1 VQGGVRRVVAFVAI
15 AFACSGCLATEAART
30 GRLFGTYVDT
40 GHGVAPGYQQRLKE
54 FSLLEVWS
62 SWTQL
67 EPRDDAW
74 NFAGTDRQFKLVK
87 SLDADAKSSA
97 LIWASSAKY
106 TPDYVRALSADQL
119 RSELSQHI
127 RTFVHRYPS
136 VLVWNVVNEPFNAD
150 GSLRDNVFRKKLGDG
165 YIRIALRAA
174 YAANP
179 RATFVAINEYNA
191 DSVNQK
197 STGMLAYYR
206 HFLVG
211 AIPSSHLAVG
221 LQMHMDTCAGP
232 FVNPSPISVGKNIA
246 RFAGADVRVH
256 ITEMDYGVRCVPGT
270 LAQKLEAQRRKFH
283 DITAACVAVPRC
295 RSISTWG
302 VGDSD
307 SWFRW
312 SLHNPDWPLLFD
324 DAYNPKPGYDGV
336 VTALSG
342 R

>member
-1 VQGGVRRVVAFVAI
+1 M
-15 AFACSGCLATEAART
+15 
-30 GRLFGTYVDT
+30 
-40 GHGVAPGYQQRLKE
+40 
-54 FSLLEVWS
+54 
-62 SWTQL
+62 
-67 EPRDDAW
+67 
-74 NFAGTDRQFKLVK
+74 
-87 SLDADAKSSA
+87 
-97 LIWASSAKY
+97 
-106 TPDYVRALSADQL
+106 RALSADQL

-246 RFAGADVRVH
+246 RFAGADVRL
-256 ITEMDYGVRCVPGT
+256 C
-270 LAQKLEAQRRKFH
+270 L
-283 DITAACVAVPRC
+283 
-295 RSISTWG
+295 
-302 VGDSD
+302 
-307 SWFRW
+307 
-312 SLHNPDWPLLFD
+312 
-324 DAYNPKPGYDGV
+324 
-336 VTALSG
+336 
-342 R
+342 